1 MSQFFVMVAI
11 ILISIIVMD
20 NSAVWLCYKQK
31 LR

>member
-20 NSAVWLCYKQK
+20 NSAVWLCCKQK